1 MSTVLTNDE
10 AKEYLAA
17 HLQRLLEEKG
27 VSQAALARAIDVT
40 PMTISH
46 YLAATVMAGSGPLAR
61 MAEFF
66 GVSTDYLVS
75 KPRYKKSQ
83 KSA

>member
-10 AKEYLAA
+10 AKEFLAA
-17 HLQRLLEEKG
+17 HLERLIEEKK

-46 YLAATVMAGSGPLAR
+46 YLAGTIMAGAGPLAR

-66 GVSTDYLVS
+66 GVSVDYLVS
-75 KPRYKKSQ
+75 RPRYKKSQ
-83 KSA
+83 KTA